1 MTLLEV
7 KNLSVTLKTA
17 RGPAMAVRDLS
28 FALERGESL
37 GIVGES
43 GCGKSITALALMGLL
58 PENSET
64 TGSVLLEGEN
74 LLEKSETD
82 MCDMR
87 GNRIAMI
94 FQEPMTSLNPV
105 HRVGHQ
111 IMEPLLLHRKLSKAE
126 ATDEARALLERVG
139 IPNPAERLNNYP
151 HQLSGGQRQRV
162 MIAMALSCDPDVLIA
177 DEPTTALD
185 VTIQDQ
191 ILELI
196 QDLVSE
202 QGMALILISHDL
214 GVIAENVEN
223 VLVMYGGNKVETG
236 PTANV
241 FQNLAHPYTQGLFA
255 AIPKLGQG
263 RGSRLMT
270 IPGTVPELV
279 DLPAGCSFAGRCPIA
294 LDNCHT
300 DIPPQQDLENL
311 HSAACVNLQEALSKR
326 EAGLYR

>member
-1 MTLLEV
+1 MPLLEV
-7 KNLSVTLKTA
+7 KNLNVMLKTA
-17 RGPAMAVRDLS
+17 RGPAMAVRDIS
-28 FALERGESL
+28 FSLERGESI

-43 GCGKSITALALMGLL
+43 GCGKSMTALALMGLL

-64 TGSVLLEGEN
+64 GGEILLDNEN
-74 LLEKSETD
+74 LLEKSEAD
-82 MCDMR
+82 MCNIR
-87 GNRIAMI
+87 GNRMAMI

-105 HRVGHQ
+105 HRIGHQ
-111 IMEPLLLHRKLSKAE
+111 IMEPLILHRKLSKADAME
-126 ATDEARALLERVG
+126 EARSLLDRVG

-196 QDLVSE
+196 QNLVSE
-202 QGMALILISHDL
+202 QGMSMILISHDL
-214 GVIAENVEN
+214 GVIGENVEN

-236 PTANV
+236 PTGKV
-241 FQNLAHPYTQGLFA
+241 FKNLAHPYTQGLFA

-263 RGSRLMT
+263 RGKRLTT

-294 LDNCHT
+294 KETCHLN
-300 DIPPQQDLENL
+300 IPTLQDLGDGHVVACLNL
-311 HSAACVNLQEALSKR
+311 EQALAQR
-326 EAGLYR
+326 ETGLYQ